1 MGILRYYNWFWNNN
15 YPRILTKEK
24 TMATDI
30 RDFIRTKCKECGRVV
45 EEDWYNHETELC
57 GDCEG
62 DE

>member
-1 MGILRYYNWFWNNN
+1 
-15 YPRILTKEK
+15 
-24 TMATDI
+24 MATDI